1 MPVTIRS
8 DHVVVNLMNLKRCR
22 GLYRVFVIFLRQVH
36 PILNH
41 VLAYLEVILE
51 GETLEVVGDVELHNA
66 QVADL
71 LGKIFLRI
79 HLRMGNGVVSYDDG
93 GKLCNIM

>member
-1 MPVTIRS
+1 
-8 DHVVVNLMNLKRCR
+8 MNLKCCR
-22 GLYRVFVIFLRQVH
+22 GLHRAFVIFLRKVY
-36 PILNH
+36 PVLNH

-71 LGKIFLRI
+71 LWKVFLWI
-79 HLRMGNGVVSYDDG
+79 HLGMEMASLLVSYDDG
-93 GKLCNIM
+93 DKLCNIM